1 VKNVKRNSCGAKESF
16 HKMIRHETLNPGVD
30 RKRVGALLD
39 VLTPKEREYLK
50 DLRSEDINDR
60 MN

>member
-1 VKNVKRNSCGAKESF
+1 
-16 HKMIRHETLNPGVD
+16 MIRHETLNPGVD